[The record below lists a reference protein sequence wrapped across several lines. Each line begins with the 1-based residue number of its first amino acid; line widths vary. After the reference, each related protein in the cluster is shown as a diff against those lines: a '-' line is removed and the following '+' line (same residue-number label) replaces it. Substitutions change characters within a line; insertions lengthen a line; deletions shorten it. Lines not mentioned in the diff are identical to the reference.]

1 MPSLSCSS
9 GTPDQQTRGQPN
21 IHFPCPP
28 FRLQE
33 KITEPC
39 GLSQREIV
47 VSLGNGD
54 LTGDQQSFPGHL
66 YSTSMP
72 KHHSH
77 LIPHRQTQHFEQI
90 TSPPTWLS
98 NVTLP
103 GQSSFNILPLL
114 PPWMYQF
121 QLSVAPPLSTQG
133 QSWCLCFEFPPPP
146 GFLKSCF
153 CQQPPFPPVFTS
165 SPFQWTPSL
174 CV

>member
-1 MPSLSCSS
+1 MRKLINLAPWSLYLFSPKVMPPQMPSLSCSS

-39 GLSQREIV
+39 GLSQCEIM

-77 LIPHRQTQHFEQI
+77 LILRRQTQHLEQI
-90 TSPPTWLS
+90 TSPPTLLS

-103 GQSSFNILPLL
+103 GQSSFNVLPLL
-114 PPWMYQF
+114 PPRMYQF
-121 QLSVAPPLSTQG
+121 QLSVAPPLSIQG
-133 QSWCLCFEFPPPP
+133 QS
-146 GFLKSCF
+146 
-153 CQQPPFPPVFTS
+153 
-165 SPFQWTPSL
+165 
-174 CV
+174 